1 MNYCNEIEGF
11 INYSLSN
18 PKNIGG
24 DGIRYTCNM
33 CTNKSLSIQILYNA
47 SSTKRIYRK
56 ILVLVCVWKTICS
69 LQDHGRKDDWV
80 NF

>member
-1 MNYCNEIEGF
+1 MINYCNEIDGF

-24 DGIRYTCNM
+24 GGIRYTCNM

-47 SSTKRIYRK
+47 SSTKRIYGE
-56 ILVLVCVWKTICS
+56 ILVLVCV
-69 LQDHGRKDDWV
+69 
-80 NF
+80 